1 MTTIP
6 TLILKKNQERRIL
19 SGHPWIFSN
28 EIDVAKS
35 PLNSFTPGQAV
46 HVVNASGL
54 FLGSAYINP
63 KTLLAGRIYS
73 RQDRQPLDADFFKAR
88 LLDALNL
95 RERMIPAPFYRLA
108 FGEGDGLP
116 GLIIDRFGD
125 YFVVQITTAGMEQV
139 KAILI
144 EVLVELFQP
153 KGILLRNDHSY
164 RETEGLTSEVVVA
177 YGTLPESTIIIEN
190 SLRFEVP
197 LLQGQKT
204 GWFYD
209 QRNNRARLK
218 PYVKNARVLDV
229 FSYLGSFAVHAC
241 HYGAESVYC
250 VDSSKA
256 ACEHTLKNAELN
268 GFTDKITTQCEDA
281 FDALRALQKE
291 AKFDVVLIDPPA
303 FIKKK
308 KDFQTGCRA
317 YQKLNQLALA
327 CLKPGGILF
336 SSSCSMHLL
345 DTDLQNIISNAA
357 ATNRSSLQLLD
368 YGSQA
373 EDHPVHIAIPETH
386 YLKTFVC
393 RKTTF

>member
-1 MTTIP
+1 MTMQ
-6 TLILKKNQERRIL
+6 TLYLKKNQERRIL

-35 PLNSFTPGQAV
+35 PLASFTPGEAV
-46 HVVNASGL
+46 HVVNAGGL
-54 FLGSAYINP
+54 FLGSAYLNP
-63 KTLLAGRIYS
+63 KTLLAGRLYS
-73 RQDRQPLDADFFKAR
+73 RQDNQALDVEFFKTR
-88 LLDALNL
+88 LSEALSL
-95 RERMIPAPFYRLA
+95 REQIIPQPYYRLV

-125 YFVVQITTAGMEQV
+125 YFVVQITTAGMEVV
-139 KAILI
+139 KTVLI
-144 EVLVELFQP
+144 EALVELFQP

-164 RETEGLTSEVVVA
+164 RETEGLPSAVEVA
-177 YGTLPESTIIIEN
+177 YGQVPESTTIIEN
-190 SLRFEVP
+190 DLRFEVP

-218 PYVKNARVLDV
+218 PYVKNAKVLDV

-241 HYGAESVYC
+241 HYGAASVTC
-250 VDSSKA
+250 VDSSKS
-256 ACEHTLKNAELN
+256 ACEQTLKNAALN
-268 GFTDKITTQCEDA
+268 GFKDKVKVRCEDA
-281 FDALRALQKE
+281 FDALKALQKE

-308 KDFQTGCRA
+308 KDFTAGCRA
-317 YQKLNQLALA
+317 YQKLTQLALA

-345 DTDLQNIISNAA
+345 DTDMQNILHAA
-357 ATNRSSLQLLD
+357 ASTNKTSLQILD

-373 EDHPVHIAIPETH
+373 EDHPIHSAIPETH

-393 RKTTF
+393 RKATF

>member
-1 MTTIP
+1 MTMK
-6 TLILKKNQERRIL
+6 TLTLKKNQERRIL

-35 PLNSFTPGQAV
+35 PLSNFSAGEAV

-54 FLGSAYINP
+54 FLGSAYLNP
-63 KTLLAGRIYS
+63 KTLLAGRLYS
-73 RQDRQPLDADFFKAR
+73 RQDHQALDADFFKLR
-88 LLDALNL
+88 LLEALSL
-95 RERMIPAPFYRLA
+95 REQLIPEPFYRLV

-125 YFVVQITTAGMEQV
+125 YFVVQITTAGMERV
-139 KAILI
+139 KSVLI
-144 EVLVELFQP
+144 DVLVELFQP

-164 RETEGLTSEVVVA
+164 RETEGLPSSVEVA
-177 YGTLPESTIIIEN
+177 YGTVPESTLIIEN
-190 SLRFEVP
+190 GLRFEVP

-218 PYVKNARVLDV
+218 PYVKGARVLDV

-241 HYGAESVYC
+241 QYGAASVTC
-250 VDSSKA
+250 VDSSKF
-256 ACEHTLKNAELN
+256 ACEQTLKNAELN
-268 GFTDKITTQCEDA
+268 GFKNKVTVRCEDA
-281 FDALRALQKE
+281 FDALKVLQKE

-308 KDFQTGCRA
+308 KDFQAGCRA
-317 YQKLNQLALA
+317 YQKLNQLALS

-336 SSSCSMHLL
+336 TSSCSMHLV
-345 DTDLQNIISNAA
+345 DTDLQNILNAA
-357 ATNRSSLQLLD
+357 ASTNRTSLQVLD
-368 YGSQA
+368 YGPQA
-373 EDHPVHIAIPETH
+373 EDHPMHVAIPETH